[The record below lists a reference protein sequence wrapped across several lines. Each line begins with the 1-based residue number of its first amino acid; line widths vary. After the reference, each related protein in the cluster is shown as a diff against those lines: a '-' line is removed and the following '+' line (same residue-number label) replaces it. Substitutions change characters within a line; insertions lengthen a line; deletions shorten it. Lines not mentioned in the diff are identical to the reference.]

1 MGHCPRV
8 PGSRSPCRV
17 LPCTLRA
24 VSFGHSLSR
33 KPPRP
38 RVVRAGRSPAFCS
51 FAPVTRAPGQESA
64 PFQCCGSRWNARQ
77 TCWRVLWGTPDLGLC
92 CAAGMRRPASGRRS
106 ACSGRRRM
114 RRTSRTSWTLP
125 ARPRPITLRQVSACR
140 APETVVC
147 VPILGVPRQAAW
159 RLCDFT
165 GAAPGW
171 CCQVCGSVWASC

>member
-1 MGHCPRV
+1 M
-8 PGSRSPCRV
+8 SSPCRV
-17 LPCTLRA
+17 LWSQSLTEAAPSPCCACWEVTGLLQLRTCDTG
-24 VSFGHSLSR
+24 S
-33 KPPRP
+33 
-38 RVVRAGRSPAFCS
+38 RAG
-51 FAPVTRAPGQESA
+51 VG
-64 PFQCCGSRWNARQ
+64 PFP
-77 TCWRVLWGTPDLGLC
+77 VLWAHDGTRGRPAGGFSGAQAQRPPPGPAPAGAPDLGLC

-147 VPILGVPRQAAW
+147 VPILGVLRQAAW

-165 GAAPGW
+165 GAAPSW